1 MPGSDP
7 RMSKSAPPPSP
18 RIGVGQLLADLI
30 RFQVKL
36 VVDAVRDVLL
46 VPIALFAF
54 GADVL
59 LMRWRPPSLFYRVL
73 QVGERSER
81 LIDLWSVLYQ
91 RVGPPPERVDAVL
104 DQVEAAVRDPA
115 YGKHRARVLKRW
127 LARRWRQHA
136 ARSGAQPAR
145 PPHIE

>member
-1 MPGSDP
+1 MTTPSHKPAP
-7 RMSKSAPPPSP
+7 RV
-18 RIGVGQLLADLI
+18 GFGQLLADLI

-36 VVDAVRDVLL
+36 VVDAVRDVML
-46 VPIALFAF
+46 VPIAFIAA
-54 GADVL
+54 GIDAL

-81 LIDLWSVLYQ
+81 LIDLWSILYQ

-104 DQVEAAVRDPA
+104 DQVEAAVRDPE
-115 YGKHRARVLKRW
+115 YGKQRAKVLKRW

-136 ARSGAQPAR
+136 ARVGATAAR
-145 PPHIE
+145 PPGKE